1 MKKNKFLQIFFSVY
15 NHLHNGFKT
24 LSKNVWLDA
33 PWLKKLRAP
42 GQTVKKNES
51 GALSSQR
58 GSYFGQHNIFCFFC
72 YEQWN
77 IKCDICMEYIF
88 VDKIRTDTWPYLI

>member
-51 GALSSQR
+51 GPRAVNVEVTLV
-58 GSYFGQHNIFCFFC
+58 NITFSVS
-72 YEQWN
+72 
-77 IKCDICMEYIF
+77 F
-88 VDKIRTDTWPYLI
+88 VMNSEI